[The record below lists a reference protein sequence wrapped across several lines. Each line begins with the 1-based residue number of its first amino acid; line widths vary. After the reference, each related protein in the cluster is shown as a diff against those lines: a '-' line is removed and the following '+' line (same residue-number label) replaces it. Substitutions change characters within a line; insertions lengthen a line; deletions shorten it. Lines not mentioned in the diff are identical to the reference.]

1 MLPIIIGKK
10 NKKRLGKKKKDAE
23 KKAPKQTTSSP
34 RKPTT
39 SSPSKPKSMK
49 AGPGQV
55 VSSSGSLASDV
66 LGDLKR
72 NARKLSQ

>member
-1 MLPIIIGKK
+1 LE
-10 NKKRLGKKKKDAE
+10 KKKQDKKKQGAG
-23 KKAPKQTTSSP
+23 KKAPKQ
-34 RKPTT
+34 TT

-72 NARKLSQ
+72 NARKL